1 MLNAFLE
8 ISDYISYYLAGTTR
22 HGLHSPFVYTFADE
36 VLYQSSSMNFEMIEH
51 QRMLMLQSKS
61 KLNHTTLSKF
71 TSEYTLDAKYG
82 QLLQRI
88 VEFYKPKQ
96 IIELGAN
103 NGIESNYL
111 LSNSI
116 IQESPILSYNFQSNS
131 NKLDKIKVHTN
142 AEFANYYQSNLFDN
156 YYNTELNNQTY
167 FDLCLIH
174 GQTDA
179 DDFWNFYDSYKSRL
193 HTHSMVIFT
202 NIRHTND
209 HYINWQ
215 QITNLPEVTA
225 CVELFKMGIVFFR
238 TEQKKQKF
246 ILRY

>member
-1 MLNAFLE
+1 MLNAFIE
-8 ISDYISYYLAGTTR
+8 ISDYISYYSAGTTR

-36 VLYQSSSMNFEMIEH
+36 VLYQSSLINFEMIEH
-51 QRMLMLQSKS
+51 QRMLMLQSNS
-61 KLNHTTLSKF
+61 KLNHITLSKF
-71 TSEYTLDAKYG
+71 TSMFTLDAKYG
-82 QLLQRI
+82 KLLQRI
-88 VEFYKPKQ
+88 VDFYKPQ
-96 IIELGAN
+96 HIIELGEN

-116 IQESPILSYNFQSNS
+116 IQGCPILSYNFQTNS
-131 NKLDKIKVHTN
+131 NKLDKIKYHTN
-142 AEFANYYQSNLFDN
+142 IQFANFYQSNIFEIQ
-156 YYNTELNNQTY
+156 YNTELETQTF

-174 GQTDA
+174 GQSIA
-179 DDFWNFYDSYKSRL
+179 DDFWNFYDHCKLRL

-202 NIRHTND
+202 NIRQTND

-225 CVELFKMGIVFFR
+225 SIELFKMGIIFFR
-238 TEQKKQKF
+238 TEQIKQKF

>member
-8 ISDYISYYLAGTTR
+8 ISDYISYYLAGTSR
-22 HGLHSPFVYTFADE
+22 HGLHSPFVYTFADQ

-71 TSEYTLDAKYG
+71 TSKFTLDAKYG
-82 QLLQRI
+82 KLLQRM
-88 VEFYKPKQ
+88 VEFYKPKH
-96 IIELGAN
+96 ILELGLN
-103 NGIESNYL
+103 TGIESNYL

-116 IQESPILSYNFQSNS
+116 IQDLPILSYNFQLTT
-131 NKLDKIKVHTN
+131 NKLDKIKEHTN
-142 AEFANYYQSNLFDN
+142 TEFANFYESMLFEN
-156 YYNTELNNQTY
+156 YYTNELENQTY

-174 GQTDA
+174 GQPDA
-179 DDFWNFYDSYKSRL
+179 DEFWNFYDKYKSKL

-202 NIRHTND
+202 NIRLTND

-215 QITNLPEVTA
+215 QITNLSEVTA
-225 CVELFKMGIVFFR
+225 CIELFKMGIVFFR
-238 TEQKKQKF
+238 TEQQKQKF

>member
-36 VLYQSSSMNFEMIEH
+36 VLYQSSNVNFEMIEH

-61 KLNHTTLSKF
+61 KLNHTSLSKF
-71 TSEYTLDAKYG
+71 TSNFTLDAKYG
-82 QLLQRI
+82 KLLQRM
-88 VEFYKPKQ
+88 VEFYKPQ
-96 IIELGAN
+96 HILELGMN

-111 LSNSI
+111 LSNAI
-116 IQESPILSYNFQSNS
+116 IQNEPILSYNFVSNS
-131 NKLDKIKVHTN
+131 NKIDKIKEHTN
-142 AEFANYYQSNLFDN
+142 TEFANYYQSDILEKQ
-156 YYNTELNNQTY
+156 YNTELESETY
-167 FDLCLIH
+167 FDLCFIH
-174 GQTDA
+174 GQPDA
-179 DDFWNFYDSYKSRL
+179 DDFWKFYDNYKTRL

-225 CVELFKMGIVFFR
+225 SIELFKMGIIFFR
-238 TEQKKQKF
+238 TEQIKQKF